1 MLHIIRITNYHHKAF
16 LLFICICGCF
26 LLISEVKLLPV
37 KNKTPSTQQQANHD
51 DHSKNKHGDHNGD
64 HDYNVHHSL
73 PLCEE
78 LMQRPFSPFTSG
90 SFLTR
95 KSTEVV
101 WKIRKDDSR
110 ELILPHTCVLK
121 RYTAHEAG
129 QCLADKNLFFI
140 GDSVTRYQFLSFAY
154 FRA

>member
-1 MLHIIRITNYHHKAF
+1 MSHIIRITSNYHHKAF

-26 LLISEVKLLPV
+26 LHISEVKLLPV

-101 WKIRKDDSR
+101 WKIRKDDSLLER
-110 ELILPHTCVLK
+110 HSLISSVILMMQFTTED
-121 RYTAHEAG
+121 YG
-129 QCLADKNLFFI
+129 DKFQ
-140 GDSVTRYQFLSFAY
+140 RKKQQ
-154 FRA
+154 R